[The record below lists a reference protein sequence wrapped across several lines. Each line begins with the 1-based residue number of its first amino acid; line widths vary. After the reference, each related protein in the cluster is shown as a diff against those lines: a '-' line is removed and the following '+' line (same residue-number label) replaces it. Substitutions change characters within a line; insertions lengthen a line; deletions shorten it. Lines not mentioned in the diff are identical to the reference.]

1 MRLSLPTFLR
11 WSVPSGLAVASVGY
25 SIYRSSEIQYWDGAV
40 GNWLAT
46 LLGIVTGVPV
56 AMYLERK
63 RSAAE
68 VNSKAIEDERVR
80 RDTLTLLLGEL
91 VDAQRRVIARL
102 ALKDSIPIDPMKMS
116 IWNAM
121 RDSGNLVHIS
131 EPKLLSCIS
140 DAYRLISVLA
150 DREKHTMTV
159 IYGVNVTFPDGE
171 NAGQKLL
178 RDTSSFHDPL
188 LNQIDQAISAISE
201 ALKSKS
207 TSAR

>member
-1 MRLSLPTFLR
+1 MKPSYSAFLR
-11 WSVPSGLAVASVGY
+11 WSVPSSLAIAAICY

-56 AMYLERK
+56 AMYLERQ

-68 VNSKAIEDERVR
+68 VNSKAIETERAR
-80 RDTLTLLLGEL
+80 KDTLTLLLGEL
-91 VDAQRRVIARL
+91 LDAKQRVITRI
-102 ALKDSIPIDPMKMS
+102 ALTDSFPIDPMKMS

-121 RDSGNLVHIS
+121 RDSGNLVHLS

-140 DAYRLISVLA
+140 DAYRLISILA

-159 IYGVNVTFPDGE
+159 VYGLNGMFPDGE
-171 NAGQKLL
+171 NAGQKLC
-178 RDTSSFHDPL
+178 RDTANFHQPL
-188 LNQIDQAISAISE
+188 LSQIDLAVTAISE
-201 ALKSKS
+201 ALGRNS